1 MGRLMVVSISSVCF
15 ALVASIGLA
24 AYTAAH
30 PEATGVATVSG
41 PEGRAPYQKIVG

>member
-1 MGRLMVVSISSVCF
+1 MGRLMVVSISSLCV

-30 PEATGVATVSG
+30 PEGASVATVSG
-41 PEGRAPYQKIVG
+41 PRARAPYQKIAG